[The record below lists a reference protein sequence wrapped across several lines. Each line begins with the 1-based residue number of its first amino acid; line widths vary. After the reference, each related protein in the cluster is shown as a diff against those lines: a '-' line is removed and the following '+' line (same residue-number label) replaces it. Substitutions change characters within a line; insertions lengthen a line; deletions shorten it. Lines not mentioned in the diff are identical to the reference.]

1 MTAATDKAGVLC
13 VDDNVL
19 VAEALR
25 LRLGRHP
32 DFEWRGWL
40 TTADDLVE
48 TGQRERPDLVL
59 LDVDMPGRDP
69 FEAAAEL
76 VTHLPTVRVIVFS
89 GHVRADLIERALAAG
104 AWGYVSKNDGEQEL
118 LKVLARV
125 RENKVAFS
133 PEAQA
138 MYDRL

>member
-1 MTAATDKAGVLC
+1 MTSAPAKAGVLC
-13 VDDNVL
+13 VDDNAH

-25 LRLGRHP
+25 LRLAGHP
-32 DFEWRGWL
+32 EFTWRGWL
-40 TTADDLVE
+40 TSADDLVE
-48 TGQRERPDLVL
+48 TGARERPDLVL

-69 FEAAAEL
+69 FEATAEL
-76 VTHLPTVRVIVFS
+76 IARLPSVRVVVFS
-89 GHVRADLIERALAAG
+89 GHVRVDLIERAMAAG

-118 LKVLARV
+118 FRVLERV
-125 RENKVAFS
+125 RDEQVAFS